1 MKRLLAALALAFVL
15 SGAAVAG
22 EMPGVN
28 SGSITGNMPAAG
40 STSTTGD
47 TTTPGDMPGVN
58 SATSSETDTSLV
70 TTVLL
75 TILTLIGR

>member
-1 MKRLLAALALAFVL
+1 MKRLLGALALACVI

-28 SGSITGNMPAAG
+28 SGSVTGSAAG
-40 STSTTGD
+40 STSTTA
-47 TTTPGDMPGVN
+47 TAPGEMPGVN
-58 SATSSETDTSLV
+58 SAICSETDASLV